1 MDQEGENAVL
11 LTDILKGFTG
21 FLQVTMLEKCPY
33 SKFFWFVFS
42 RIWTKYGEIF
52 RISPYSVRIREI
64 RTRKTANTNTFHA
77 MLAISNIHA
86 SRVGILY

>member
-52 RISPYSVRIREI
+52 RISPYSVRIRE
-64 RTRKTANTNTFHA
+64 NTD
-77 MLAISNIHA
+77 
-86 SRVGILY
+86 